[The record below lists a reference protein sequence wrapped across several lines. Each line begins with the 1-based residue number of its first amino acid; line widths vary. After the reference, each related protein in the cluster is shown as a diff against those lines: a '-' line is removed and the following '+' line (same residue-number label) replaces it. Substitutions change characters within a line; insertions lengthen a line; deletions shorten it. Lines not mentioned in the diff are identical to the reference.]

1 MSVLLRKRGRAVSN
15 IKLKARRQ
23 KIGLTQV
30 EVAEQAKV
38 SIRAY
43 QQYEAG
49 ERIPRA
55 DTAKLIAKALDSTV
69 EDLF

>member
-1 MSVLLRKRGRAVSN
+1 MSN
-15 IKLKARRQ
+15 TKLKARRQ
-23 KIGLTQV
+23 EKGLTQV
-30 EVAEQAKV
+30 EVAEQAKINTL
-38 SIRAY
+38 SY
-43 QQYEAG
+43 QRYEAG

>member
-1 MSVLLRKRGRAVSN
+1 MSET
-15 IKLKARRQ
+15 KLKAKRHE
-23 KIGLTQV
+23 KGLTQV
-30 EVAEQAKV
+30 EIARQAK
-38 SIRAY
+38 ITTTCY
-43 QQYEAG
+43 QRYEAG

>member
-1 MSVLLRKRGRAVSN
+1 MSN

-23 KIGLTQV
+23 EKGLTQA
-30 EVAEQAKV
+30 EVAEQAKINTL
-38 SIRAY
+38 SY
-43 QQYEAG
+43 QRYEAG

-69 EDLF
+69 EELF